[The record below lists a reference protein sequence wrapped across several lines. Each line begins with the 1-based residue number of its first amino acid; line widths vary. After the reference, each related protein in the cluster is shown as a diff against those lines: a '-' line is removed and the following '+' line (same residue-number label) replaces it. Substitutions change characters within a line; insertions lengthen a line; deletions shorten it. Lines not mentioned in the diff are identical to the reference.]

1 MTRRSTLA
9 ALAVLLVLAHASR
22 VDANPASD
30 ALRARASNELY
41 NLDDEAAL
49 TTWRH
54 ATTVDPADAA
64 AWRGLAGAL
73 LAHIAMLRGTM
84 TVDSYLGRVTT
95 EDVKATPPP
104 AELTREFDS
113 AIDRAITLART
124 QVSTRPKS
132 PQARYEL
139 GAAVG
144 LRASYL
150 ATIDGSLL
158 GAFRSAREAFDEHER
173 VVQLDA
179 ARGDAGLIVGTY
191 RYLISTLSMPMR
203 VLAYA
208 AGFGGGRQRGLDL
221 IEKAAAY
228 PGDNQSD
235 ARLVLVLLDN
245 REARYDAA
253 LEQLARLREQYPRNR
268 LFWLETA
275 STLLRANRAAD
286 AERVL
291 NDGFAMLE
299 RDRRPRMLGEEA
311 LWFYRRGLA
320 RTTLSRHDEATADF
334 DRALAANGRKWV
346 QGRVHLELGR
356 IALQRGK
363 TQDARTHLLAAA
375 TLGDGDRDGLSAAR
389 ARELLKQTPATR

>member
-9 ALAVLLVLAHASR
+9 ALAALLFVTCSAR
-22 VDANPASD
+22 VDASPASD
-30 ALRARASNELY
+30 ALRARAANELY
-41 NLDDEAAL
+41 NLDDEPAL
-49 TTWRH
+49 ATWRQ
-54 ATTVDPADAA
+54 ATTVDPSDAA

-95 EDVKATPPP
+95 DDVKTAPPP
-104 AELTREFDS
+104 GELTREFDS
-113 AIDRAITLART
+113 AIARAISLTRT
-124 QVSTRPKS
+124 QVSARPKD

-150 ATIDGSLL
+150 ATIDGSLV

-173 VVQLDA
+173 VLQIDA
-179 ARGDAGLIVGTY
+179 TRGDAGLIVGTY

-208 AGFGGGRQRGLDL
+208 AGFGGGRQRGLEL
-221 IEKAAAY
+221 IEKASAY
-228 PGDNQSD
+228 RGDNQSD

-245 REARYDAA
+245 REGRFDAA
-253 LEQLARLREQYPRNR
+253 LEQLAHLREQYPRNR

-275 STLLRANRAAD
+275 STLLRANRAAE

-291 NDGFAMLE
+291 NDGLAMLD
-299 RDRRPRMLGEEA
+299 RDHRPRMLGEEA
-311 LWFYRRGLA
+311 LWYYRRGSA
-320 RTTLSRHDEATADF
+320 RAALSKHDQAVADLE
-334 DRALAANGRKWV
+334 RALAANGRKWV

-363 TQDARTHLLAAA
+363 TQDARTHLLAASS
-375 TLGDGDRDGLSAAR
+375 LGDSDRDGLSAAR
-389 ARELLKQTPATR
+389 ARELLKQAPVTR

>member
-1 MTRRSTLA
+1 MMRRSTLV
-9 ALAVLLVLAHASR
+9 ALAALLVLASSVRADAS
-22 VDANPASD
+22 PASD
-30 ALRARASNELY
+30 ALRVRASNELY

-49 TTWRH
+49 STWRQ
-54 ATTVDPADAA
+54 ATTVDPSDAA

-95 EDVKATPPP
+95 DEVKTAPPP

-113 AIDRAITLART
+113 AINRAITLARA
-124 QVSTRPKS
+124 QVSKRPRD

-173 VVQLDA
+173 VLQFDA

-208 AGFGGGRQRGLDL
+208 VGFGGGKQRGLEL
-221 IEKAAAY
+221 IEKAAAFH
-228 PGDNQSD
+228 GDNQSD

-245 REARYDAA
+245 REGRYDAA

-275 STLLRANRAAD
+275 STLQRANRAAE
-286 AERVL
+286 AERIL
-291 NDGFAMLE
+291 NEGFAMLE
-299 RDRRPRMLGEEA
+299 RDHRPRMLGEEA

-320 RTTLSRHDEATADF
+320 RTELSRPDDAAADF
-334 DRALAANGRKWV
+334 ERALAANGRKWV

-363 TQDARTHLLAAA
+363 QQDARAHLLTAA
-375 TLGDGDRDGLSAAR
+375 TLGDSDRDGLSAAR
-389 ARELLKQTPATR
+389 ARELLKQTVATR

>member
-1 MTRRSTLA
+1 MMRRSTLVALA
-9 ALAVLLVLAHASR
+9 ALIVLAGSGR

-30 ALRARASNELY
+30 ALRARATNELY

-49 TTWRH
+49 TTWRQ
-54 ATTVDPADAA
+54 ATTADPSDAA

-95 EDVKATPPP
+95 DEVKSAPPP

-113 AIDRAITLART
+113 AIEKSIALARK
-124 QVSTRPKS
+124 QVSARPKD

-150 ATIDGSLL
+150 ATIDGSLI

-173 VVQLDA
+173 VLQLDSS
-179 ARGDAGLIVGTY
+179 RGDAGLIVGTY

-208 AGFGGGRQRGLDL
+208 AGFGGGRQRGLEL
-221 IEKAAAY
+221 IERASGFH
-228 PGDNQSD
+228 GDNQSD

-253 LEQLARLREQYPRNR
+253 LEQLAQLRQHYPRNR
-268 LFWLETA
+268 LFWLETG
-275 STLLRANRAAD
+275 STLLRANRAAE

-291 NDGFAMLE
+291 NEGFAMLE
-299 RDRRPRMLGEEA
+299 RDHRPRMLGEDA

-320 RTTLSRHDEATADF
+320 RS
-334 DRALAANGRKWV
+334 ALA
-346 QGRVHLELGR
+346 
-356 IALQRGK
+356 
-363 TQDARTHLLAAA
+363 
-375 TLGDGDRDGLSAAR
+375 
-389 ARELLKQTPATR
+389 TR